1 MKSLKSS
8 SNWISR
14 REFMRVSGV
23 ATAGLVAVACGAGG
37 EPQEEM
43 AAEPAADEAPAAEA
57 AAPAASDS
65 MYSEAPMLAEMVA
78 AGDLPPV
85 DERLPASPAV
95 LEAVEQVGKYGGT
108 IRRGFKGVSDR
119 WGPTKMQNESLT
131 WYNMDLT
138 LRPNMVESWETND
151 DATMWTFNLRE
162 GLKWSD
168 GSPFDSDSFT
178 WWYENHFSNT
188 DLSPAVSR
196 RWGTGT
202 PRVPMVVSAPDKTT
216 VMMTFEHPKPLFAFD
231 VTRSH
236 CFSPGHYMKQFH
248 IDLTDDKAALEA
260 QIDEAGVDSWD
271 QYYIDRNWWYLNP
284 DRPNI
289 GPWLSKN
296 ELSSELFLMERNP
309 YFWQV
314 DEEGQQLPYIDKV
327 THRLFDTNDVF
338 NLRVINGEVD
348 FQSRHIQTGNFTLYK
363 ENEDA
368 GDYRVIIGTSTR
380 HEVVTPNQGAQDPRV
395 RELFQNRDVRIAMS
409 LAVDREALN
418 ELVWDG
424 LLTPRQY
431 SPLDQS
437 PQYYA
442 KLTEAYAGY
451 DPDRANQLLDD
462 AGYAERDADGFRLW
476 KDGSGETLSFIIEG
490 TSQPGTP
497 EEDSVLTIIKYYAEI
512 GLKATYKGMERSL
525 YTEHWSANTQ
535 DAVYWG
541 GYRDL
546 LPILTPS
553 PWIGTEL
560 DRPWAGAFGRWKVDE
575 NDANGEPPPDGH
587 FLWDIWA
594 IWDQVSAEPDPAT
607 RDELFFQILDIWAE
621 EIPIVGY
628 LGQSPALIIMKNQMH
643 NYIGGQPVNDGLE
656 DEHFLNPQLLSWED
670 PENHM

>member
-1 MKSLKSS
+1 MRRIQINSS
-8 SNWISR
+8 KITR
-14 REFMRVSGV
+14 RDFIRLSGV
-23 ATAGLVAVACGAGG
+23 ATAGMVAVACGASG
-37 EPQEEM
+37 EPAPAEM
-43 AAEPAADEAPAAEA
+43 AEQAE
-57 AAPAASDS
+57 AAPAAPAAPTSQ
-65 MYSEAPMLAEMVA
+65 YSEAPMLAELVA
-78 AGDLPPV
+78 AGELPPV
-85 DERLPASPAV
+85 DERLPTNPV
-95 LEAVEQVGKYGGT
+95 ILPPVEQVGRYGGT

-138 LRPNMVESWETND
+138 LRPNIAESWETNE
-151 DATMWTFNLRE
+151 DATEWTFHLHE

-168 GSPFDSDSFT
+168 NTALDSDSFM
-178 WWYENHFSNT
+178 WWYDNVFKNEELT
-188 DLSPAVSR
+188 PAVSI

-202 PRVPMVVSAPDKTT
+202 PRIPMEMEAPDKNTIK
-216 VMMTFEHPKPLFAFD
+216 MKFAHPKPLFAFD
-231 VTRSH
+231 VTRNQP
-236 CFSPGHYMKQFH
+236 FAPGHYMSQFH
-248 IDLTDDKAALEA
+248 MELTDDQDKLMER
-260 QIDEAGVDSWD
+260 INEAGADSWD
-271 QYYIDRNWWYLNP
+271 QYYQDRNWWYLNP

-289 GPWLSKN
+289 GPWVSKN
-296 ELSSELFLMERNP
+296 PLSSELFLMERNP

-314 DEEGQQLPYIDKV
+314 DEEGQQLPYIDHV
-327 THRLFDTNDVF
+327 NHRLFDTNDVF
-338 NLRVINGEVD
+338 NLRIINGEVD
-348 FQSRHIQTGNFTLYK
+348 FQGRHVQTGNFTLYK
-363 ENEDA
+363 ENEEA
-368 GDYRVIIGTSTR
+368 GDYSVIIGTSTR

-395 RELFQNRDVRIAMS
+395 RELFQNRDVRIALS
-409 LAVDREALN
+409 LAVDREGLN

-431 SPLDQS
+431 SPLEQS
-437 PQYYA
+437 PQFYP
-442 KLTEAYAGY
+442 KLTEAYAEY

-490 TSQPGTP
+490 TSQTGTP
-497 EEDSVLTIIKYYAEI
+497 EEDSILTIIKYYAEI

-575 NDANGEPPPDGH
+575 NDANGEPPPEDH
-587 FLWDIWA
+587 FLWRIWE
-594 IWDQVSAEPDPAT
+594 IWDQVSAEPDPDK
-607 RDELFFQILDIWAE
+607 RHELFIQILDIWAE

-628 LGQSPALIIMKNQMH
+628 LGQSPALIIMKNGMH

-656 DEHFLNPQLLSWED
+656 DEHFLNPQLLFWDE